1 MRRAADV
8 QAGIRGK
15 SPRPREIERVMTESC
30 RRYYRSE
37 RAEERREEEEKK
49 EGERRRSLAGAK
61 YGACYVSRDDQ
72 DR

>member
-1 MRRAADV
+1 MLE
-8 QAGIRGK
+8 QEFAGNPLGRG
-15 SPRPREIERVMTESC
+15 
-30 RRYYRSE
+30 RSGGLWRN
-37 RAEERREEEEKK
+37 RAEDIIEANVRRNGGKKKRKK